1 VNKSTA
7 LLTER
12 EAAAYLGRPAGA
24 LRAWRHDGLGPR
36 FKRLHERV
44 VAYRQSDLD
53 AFLKQYVPYRRN
65 RRAA

>member
-1 VNKSTA
+1 VNKSKA

-12 EAAAYLGRPAGA
+12 EAAAYLGRAAGT

-36 FKRLHERV
+36 FKKLHDRLV
-44 VAYRQSDLD
+44 VYRQSDLD
-53 AFLKQYVPYRRN
+53 AFLKQHVPYKRN